1 MENDLNDLLE
11 IKFDKVSVR
20 QLNPLTLAFVGDA
33 VYELFVRTYLVNEH
47 EDMSVHNLHVRAIK
61 FVKAHSQS
69 EIIKRLEK
77 QLSDE
82 ELYFFKRGRNAKS
95 GTVPKNADM
104 QEYRFATGFE
114 TLVGFL
120 YLTGEMDRLK
130 YLFKFII
137 TLKNKGEF

>member
-1 MENDLNDLLE
+1 MESNLLK
-11 IKFDKVSVR
+11 IKFDKIDIR

-33 VYELFVRTYLVNEH
+33 VYDVLVRTYLVNKFQN
-47 EDMSVHNLHVRAIK
+47 MSVHNLHVRAIK

-77 QLSDE
+77 QLSEE

-95 GTVPKNADM
+95 GTVPKNADI

-120 YLTGEMDRLK
+120 YLTGEFDRLN
-130 YLFKFII
+130 YLFEFII
-137 TLKNKGEF
+137 TLNNKGEF

>member
-1 MENDLNDLLE
+1 MESNLLK
-11 IKFDKVSVR
+11 IKFDKVDIR

-33 VYELFVRTYLVNEH
+33 VYDVLVRTYLINKFQSI
-47 EDMSVHNLHVRAIK
+47 SVHNLHVRAIK

-77 QLSDE
+77 QLSEE

-95 GTVPKNADM
+95 GTVPKNADI

-114 TLVGFL
+114 TLIGFL
-120 YLTGEMDRLK
+120 YLTGEVDRLN
-130 YLFKFII
+130 YLFEFII
-137 TLKNKGEF
+137 ALNDKGEF

>member
-1 MENDLNDLLE
+1 MESNLLK
-11 IKFDKVSVR
+11 IKFDKTDIR

-33 VYELFVRTYLVNEH
+33 VYDVLVRTYLINKFQNI
-47 EDMSVHNLHVRAIK
+47 SVHNLHVRAIK

-77 QLSDE
+77 QLSEE

-95 GTVPKNADM
+95 GTVPKNADI

-114 TLVGFL
+114 TLIGFL
-120 YLTGEMDRLK
+120 YLTGEVDRLN
-130 YLFKFII
+130 YLFEFII
-137 TLKNKGEF
+137 TLNDKGEF

>member
-1 MENDLNDLLE
+1 MESNLL
-11 IKFDKVSVR
+11 KMRFDKVDIR

-33 VYELFVRTYLVNEH
+33 VYDVLVRTYLINKFKNI
-47 EDMSVHNLHVRAIK
+47 SVHNLHIKAIK

-69 EIIKRLEK
+69 EIIKKLEK
-77 QLSDE
+77 QLSEE

-95 GTVPKNADM
+95 GTVPKNADI

-120 YLTGEMDRLK
+120 YLTGEVNRLNC
-130 YLFKFII
+130 LFEFII
-137 TLKNKGEF
+137 ALSDKGEF